1 MPSFDYS
8 ADASLDTDRERG
20 TSSIVEEAVRMA
32 AEGMVEDVS
41 TLQMVMDVLQ
51 DTMQPEQIA
60 AMNRAAATA
69 AYYEQQANIAA
80 QSPSFSEFEIQ
91 QAVDRAESAA
101 ATQAAIVQA
110 AAQAAQARA
119 EAERNAWISEQ
130 QAAAQAAAAA
140 QWEAEAP
147 IRAAQEQTRIA
158 LQARAAAE
166 AEAREAEIS
175 RQQEQ
180 ARISFQAQAE
190 AQRPIAIASA
200 LDEHVKQ
207 LRALGYNV
215 IVKVL

>member
-8 ADASLDTDRERG
+8 ADTSLDTEG
-20 TSSIVEEAVRMA
+20 NLNVESQIEQAVRMA

-41 TLQMVMDVLQ
+41 TLQLVANAIQ
-51 DTMQPEQIA
+51 HTMPPEQIA

-119 EAERNAWISEQ
+119 AAERAQEDAWIAEQ
-130 QAAAQAAAAA
+130 QASAQAAAQARAAA
-140 QWEAEAP
+140 QDAWIAEQQASAQA
-147 IRAAQEQTRIA
+147 AAQA
-158 LQARAAAE
+158 QAA
-166 AEAREAEIS
+166 AREAEIS